1 MYELRL
7 REASCKHALN
17 VHRAVRVAEF
27 KTDRDVFN
35 DDEVSTPGASK

>member
-1 MYELRL
+1 
-7 REASCKHALN
+7 

-35 DDEVSTPGASK
+35 DDEASVWKSVDKPLEAMLETHLVVRQS